1 MLPFSNMGKEFN
13 AYMQK
18 LCVSTAMAVSYTH
31 LDVYKRQQLWKAE
44 RGIYDTIKIR
54 GAGSKH

>member
-18 LCVSTAMAVSYTH
+18 LCVSTAMESRKGH
-31 LDVYKRQQLWKAE
+31 
-44 RGIYDTIKIR
+44 I
-54 GAGSKH
+54 